1 MFVQAV
7 QAGTRVAGSAIKAV
21 RHPRAAFERSRALAE
36 LLMREE
42 IAGAPHTSLNVP
54 IGQTRRYAVVRVPLA
69 ELKTLGREL
78 GGSVNDVVL
87 AACSSG
93 LRRLLLSR
101 DEELPPAGLR
111 AMVPMNLRDTS
122 GRFALGNRVTSL
134 FVALPVAEADP
145 QARLVEIAAATKRL
159 KSSGAAGG
167 PTALLDLAAL
177 APPVVVHA
185 TLARTEYST
194 RLFNL
199 TITNVPGPEPP
210 LHAFGSL
217 MSEIYPFVPLA
228 AEHAVGI
235 AIFSYNGSVTL
246 GICADS
252 EATPDIDV
260 LACGIEGGLEEL
272 RALVRDSVM
281 PA

>member
-1 MFVQAV
+1 MLDPEPVSGPAPAHGGVAAPAAHRPDSDGGDPLGSRLPRPPEMLVQAA
-7 QAGTRVAGSAIKAV
+7 QAGARVAGSGINAV

-36 LLMREE
+36 LLMRGE

-54 IGQTRRYAVVRVPLA
+54 IGQTRRYAVVRVPL
-69 ELKTLGREL
+69 
-78 GGSVNDVVL
+78 
-87 AACSSG
+87 
-93 LRRLLLSR
+93 
-101 DEELPPAGLR
+101 
-111 AMVPMNLRDTS
+111 
-122 GRFALGNRVTSL
+122 
-134 FVALPVAEADP
+134 AEADP

-185 TLARTEYST
+185 TLARTAYST
-194 RLFNL
+194 RLFNV
-199 TITNVPGPEPP
+199 TITNVLGQQQP
-210 LHAFGSL
+210 LYAFGSL
-217 MSEIYPFVPLA
+217 MREIYPFVPLA

-235 AIFSYNGSVTL
+235 AIFSYNGSVTF
-246 GICADS
+246 GISADS

-260 LACGIEGGLEEL
+260 LAYGIESGLEEL
-272 RALVRDSVM
+272 RALARDRVM